1 MKKELERALN
11 ILSDMLVNTTAQ
23 LRVRSTKKDPDA
35 RHREITAY
43 YKGYAVALETAESIL
58 REILAE
64 KEDSNIAK
72 FRNQKVQAF
81 KQMNTH

>member
-1 MKKELERALN
+1 MRKELERALN
-11 ILSDMLVNTTAQ
+11 ILNDMSADTTAQ
-23 LRVRSTKKDPDA
+23 LRARSTKKDPDA
-35 RHREITAY
+35 RFRELTAY
-43 YKGYAVALETAESIL
+43 YKGYAVALETAETLI

-81 KQMNTH
+81 KQTNTH

>member
-1 MKKELERALN
+1 MRKELERVLN
-11 ILSDMLVNTTAQ
+11 MLNDMSADTTAQ
-23 LRVRSTKKDPDA
+23 IRARSAKKDPDT
-35 RHREITAY
+35 RFRELTAY
-43 YKGYAVALETAESIL
+43 YKGYAVALETAETLI

-81 KQMNTH
+81 KQTNTH